1 MNTKPILFQGWCGS
15 TATNAEFLIQEANF
29 PKDCYFDKLLVAF
42 EGKYNTVIDKDAL
55 YACHGYK
62 SLGDL
67 QDSLGKGLR
76 FISYEYSPLLDRSL
90 YLYEFCKNEEDV
102 ILAFPVA
109 GERHLEIYG
118 VTIHGTFIHLYDRE
132 FCCK

>member
-29 PKDCYFDKLLVAF
+29 PKDCCFDKLLVAF

-55 YACHGYK
+55 YECHGYK
-62 SLGDL
+62 SLSDL

-76 FISYEYSPLLDRSL
+76 FVSCEYSPLLDRSL
-90 YLYEFCKNEEDV
+90 YLYEFCSNEEDV
-102 ILAFPVA
+102 ILAFPVS

-118 VTIHGTFIHLYDRE
+118 VTMHGTLVHLYDRE